1 MLEEALKRES
11 ASGSKDV
18 GWRRWS
24 ENPTARA
31 PRVVSEQITER
42 EKRRSGESGRTTPS
56 RRKSDEESSTPTT
69 DTSASL
75 PGSPTP
81 VVAQPPASPPQDNRF
96 FRFRF
101 GSSPSNPSSARLSA
115 SNSRPQTP
123 PPRTRVDEVRDREAG
138 HLTSVSLPSLV
149 EHTNKREEELMVEL
163 QAEREKYAKVVK
175 EKSSLEQELEGLS
188 QALFEEVFLISI
200 KMHKQTEN

>member
-1 MLEEALKRES
+1 MCKRGSLS
-11 ASGSKDV
+11 APCVLTRRDV
-18 GWRRWS
+18 STGGGTR
-24 ENPTARA
+24 PLF
-31 PRVVSEQITER
+31 I
-42 EKRRSGESGRTTPS
+42 ESGFRLQSANFCRGLQS
-56 RRKSDEESSTPTT
+56 R
-69 DTSASL
+69 
-75 PGSPTP
+75 
-81 VVAQPPASPPQDNRF
+81 RF

-123 PPRTRVDEVRDREAG
+123 PPRARVDEVRDREAG

-188 QALFEEVFLISI
+188 QALFEEVFLVSI
-200 KMHKQTEN
+200 KMHKRTES